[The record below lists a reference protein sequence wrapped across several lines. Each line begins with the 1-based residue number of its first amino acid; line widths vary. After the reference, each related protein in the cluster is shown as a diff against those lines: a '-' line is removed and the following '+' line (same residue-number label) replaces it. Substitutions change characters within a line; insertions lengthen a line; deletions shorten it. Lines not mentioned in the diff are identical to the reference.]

1 MNVMNKINQIL
12 LIKEFLNSND
22 KNIIVNQVNDEL
34 GLFYLSVIKYYAEK
48 KGVNINIDNSAEN
61 IGVEEDLFGQRAIEI
76 LSITNTTKL
85 NTTLDASYKKII
97 FTDYKN
103 YKKLNTKYI
112 CINGY
117 KFEIDISFFIKN
129 ELNINN
135 DQLLYFSKNNPA
147 LIFSETSKYLINKN
161 QYTSDQAIVE
171 EKNNI
176 LSIRKLIFEIKKN
189 NLNIKNLY
197 FNLKKEA
204 EYKKLSFLIY

>member
-12 LIKEFLNSND
+12 LIEEFLISND

-76 LSITNTTKL
+76 LSITNTSKL

-103 YKKLNTKYI
+103 YK
-112 CINGY
+112 
-117 KFEIDISFFIKN
+117 S
-129 ELNINN
+129 
-135 DQLLYFSKNNPA
+135 
-147 LIFSETSKYLINKN
+147 
-161 QYTSDQAIVE
+161 
-171 EKNNI
+171 
-176 LSIRKLIFEIKKN
+176 
-189 NLNIKNLY
+189 
-197 FNLKKEA
+197 
-204 EYKKLSFLIY
+204 